1 MIVIRMGVRM
11 FVMMVVPM
19 PVVMVMVMVMIM
31 VMIVIVGVM
40 MIMMMVVAVS
50 MRQRLFFSSPLRSKT
65 LNGDLAG
72 RFTTTLAHDSL
83 PVLRWI
89 IVEISIQ
96 RMENH
101 SQPVHGNLT
110 IPETIQNK

>member
-1 MIVIRMGVRM
+1 
-11 FVMMVVPM
+11 
-19 PVVMVMVMVMIM
+19 MVMIM